1 MSSPAAARPA
11 MIPDVTAPSTLP
23 PSMSLRVQSPAANR
37 FEKPVSPGIS
47 LNFTLPAGVI
57 TYRSLPWKFALQYC
71 ESKRPS
77 PVPPDGSTSSFQS
90 NLSLVSTA
98 RGQSRGRSDLMY
110 VTAPALARASTRD
123 WVSFGSSS
131 STPQK

>member
-1 MSSPAAARPA
+1 

-23 PSMSLRVQSPAANR
+23 PSMSLRVQSPAAYR
-37 FEKPVSPGIS
+37 FEKPVSPGIN

-57 TYRSLPWKFALQYC
+57 TYRSLAWKFARQYC

-90 NLSLVSTA
+90 NLSFASTA
-98 RGQSRGRSDLMY
+98 SGHSRGRSDLMY
-110 VTAPALARASTRD
+110 VTAQALARASTRD